1 MKLAGIS
8 DVGKHRPNNEDNFAF
23 GELEGAAFGIV
34 CDGMGGAE
42 GGEIASKIAVDTI
55 RKKLELAYSP
65 KMSAAAIERM
75 LCAAITAAN
84 YEIYSYAQSHDLMGM
99 GTTVAA
105 AVIKDGCAV
114 IAYDG
119 DSRVYMLAGDIRQLT
134 TDHTFLNELYKIG
147 QITLEEMQTDPRKN
161 IITRALG
168 VSEEIDVDIV
178 IEDIDAGDVI
188 LLCSDGLTNCLTDA
202 QIMDIYHSTAWEDT
216 CDKLINQAN
225 DNGGMDN
232 ITAVLMQ
239 YEEA

>member
-1 MKLAGIS
+1 
-8 DVGKHRPNNEDNFAF
+8 
-23 GELEGAAFGIV
+23 
-34 CDGMGGAE
+34 
-42 GGEIASKIAVDTI
+42 
-55 RKKLELAYSP
+55 
-65 KMSAAAIERM
+65 
-75 LCAAITAAN
+75 
-84 YEIYSYAQSHDLMGM
+84 
-99 GTTVAA
+99 
-105 AVIKDGCAV
+105 
-114 IAYDG
+114 
-119 DSRVYMLAGDIRQLT
+119 
-134 TDHTFLNELYKIG
+134 
-147 QITLEEMQTDPRKN
+147 MQTDPRKN